1 MDILCARFLSL
12 VTSDLPGGDRRMVCC
27 VVASRTG
34 WVAIACRAE
43 VAGSGRVTRDRRLA
57 GLGFGGSRTGAGG

>member
-34 WVAIACRAE
+34 WVAIACRAG
-43 VAGSGRVTRDRRLA
+43 VAVPA
-57 GLGFGGSRTGAGG
+57 G